1 MVVTGNAPLPFGWGQ
16 ALEGRHDHIK
26 IKVSKRAGYQVRKLV
41 THAKIPEKV
50 PSKVSLIT
58 S

>member
-1 MVVTGNAPLPFGWGQ
+1 MEVTGKCSVSFWIRPGT
-16 ALEGRHDHIK
+16 GRHDHIK
-26 IKVSKRAGYQVRKLV
+26 IKVFRRAGYKVRKLV

>member
-1 MVVTGNAPLPFGWGQ
+1 MEVTGKCSASFWMRPGTGS
-16 ALEGRHDHIK
+16 HDHIK
-26 IKVSKRAGYQVRKLV
+26 IKVSRRAGYKVRKLV